1 MFYTRTG
8 VPVKRGRSRP
18 ITLDV
23 TSRLEMPCVGPDE
36 IFDRLA
42 RLTAKAV
49 KSSGAF
55 VSLADHVSDEI
66 VFAGITGLPE
76 IAAGTRLTLSQTIC
90 RHVMGSGNR
99 LVIPDTEID
108 PLAQNEATIRELG
121 IGAYL
126 GVPMTTGDG
135 KVLGVLCSID
145 RHARDWSDAQIEVA
159 EGLAAAV
166 ITEIGL
172 RSTVAVA
179 ARQAEERQAIVAA
192 ALDCIVTMDADGIVR
207 DFNPAAERTF
217 GYSSEEAIGGLLG
230 DLIVP
235 PELRE
240 LHGDGLHRYL
250 QTGESNSLGKRLS
263 MTAMRSDGTTFP
275 IELSIAKVEGTQP
288 LSVGFIRDLTET
300 LAAEEELKAAEAR
313 YRSLIEN
320 IPLVTYMH
328 SVEAPFS
335 SIFMSP
341 QIESLLGY
349 TPEEWAA
356 DPELA
361 VRRIHPDDRE
371 RIVALGC
378 EAREQG
384 VPSRSEFRFIAQD
397 GRTVWVLDQTIPV
410 RDASGSIVSHQGFL
424 LDITEQKQ
432 LEEQLRQSQKMEAI
446 GQLAG
451 GIAHDFN
458 NMLTAITGYAE
469 LLGYSFEEGDSRLE
483 DVGELKRAAAH
494 AAGLTRQ
501 LLAFSRKQMLLPQR
515 LDANVVVSD
524 LEPMLRRTIGGQITV
539 STELEEG
546 VLPVEADPDQ
556 LAQVVLNIA
565 LNARDAMPDGGSL
578 TITTS
583 TVEIGSVPYAGISI
597 ADTGTGMDEST
608 QARIFEPFFT
618 TKDTGKG
625 TGLGLATVYGVVS
638 QSGGAIEVES
648 ELGRGS
654 TFRVLL
660 PRAAALSDLAA
671 A

>member
-1 MFYTRTG
+1 MLAADHPG
-8 VPVKRGRSRP
+8 VK
-18 ITLDV
+18 
-23 TSRLEMPCVGPDE
+23 SRLEMHCVGPDE

-49 KSSGAF
+49 ESSGAF
-55 VSLADHVSDEI
+55 VSLADHDADEI

-90 RHVMGSGNR
+90 RHVMGSGSR
-99 LVIPDTEID
+99 LVIPDTVID

-126 GVPMTTGDG
+126 GVPMMTGDG
-135 KVLGVLCSID
+135 EVLGVLCSID

-172 RSTVAVA
+172 RATGAVA
-179 ARQAEERQAIVAA
+179 ARQAEERQAIVAS
-192 ALDCIVTMDADGIVR
+192 ALDCIVTMDADGTVR
-207 DFNPAAERTF
+207 DFNPAAEQTF
-217 GYSSEEAIGGLLG
+217 GYTSEEAIGRQLG
-230 DLIVP
+230 ELIVP

-240 LHGDGLHRYL
+240 SGLRRFL
-250 QTGESNSLGKRLS
+250 DLGEPRAMGKRLS
-263 MTAMRSDGTTFP
+263 MTAMRSDGTTLP
-275 IELSIAKVEGTQP
+275 IELSIAKVEGEEP
-288 LSVGFIRDLTET
+288 LFVGFIRDLTEA

-328 SVEAPFS
+328 GVEAPFS

-361 VRRIHPDDRE
+361 VRGIHPDDRE
-371 RIVALGC
+371 RIIALGR

-424 LDITEQKQ
+424 LDITEQKR
-432 LEEQLRQSQKMEAI
+432 LEEQLRQSQKMDAI

-469 LLGYSFEEGDSRLE
+469 LLAYSFEEGDSRLD

-501 LLAFSRKQMLLPQR
+501 LLAFSRKQMLLPQH
-515 LDANVVVSD
+515 LDANEVVSD
-524 LEPMLRRTIGGQITV
+524 LEPMLRRTIGEQITV
-539 STELEEG
+539 RAELEEG

-583 TVEIGSVPYAGISI
+583 TVEIGSVPYVGISI

-608 QARIFEPFFT
+608 RARIFDPFFT

>member
-1 MFYTRTG
+1 M
-8 VPVKRGRSRP
+8 
-18 ITLDV
+18 
-23 TSRLEMPCVGPDE
+23 TSRQEMLCVGPDE

-42 RLTAKAV
+42 RLMAKSV
-49 KSSGAF
+49 TSSGAF
-55 VSLADHVSDEI
+55 VSLADHVADEI

-99 LVIPDTEID
+99 LVIPDTVID
-108 PLAQNEATIRELG
+108 PLAQNEATIKELG

-126 GVPMTTGDG
+126 GVPMMAGDG
-135 KVLGVLCSID
+135 EVLGVLCSID
-145 RHARDWSDAQIEVA
+145 RHAREWTPAQIEVA

-166 ITEIGL
+166 VTEIGL
-172 RSTVAVA
+172 RSTIAVA

-217 GYSSEEAIGGLLG
+217 GYPSEEAIGRRLG

-240 LHGDGLHRYL
+240 QHERGLRRYL
-250 QTGESNSLGKRLS
+250 ETGETKALGKRLTL
-263 MTAMRSDGTTFP
+263 TAMRSDGTTLP
-275 IELSIAKVEGTQP
+275 IELSIAKVNGEQP
-288 LSVGFIRDLTET
+288 LFVGFIRDLTET
-300 LAAEEELKAAEAR
+300 LAAEQELLAAEAR

-320 IPLVTYMH
+320 IPLVTYMN
-328 SVEAPFS
+328 SIEEPFT

-349 TPEEWAA
+349 TPEEWQA
-356 DPELA
+356 DPGLGQSG
-361 VRRIHPDDRE
+361 VHPDDRE
-371 RIVALGC
+371 RAGAIAR
-378 EAREQG
+378 EARRHG
-384 VPSRSEFRFIAQD
+384 VPTRSEVRFLARD
-397 GRTVWVLDQTIPV
+397 GRTVWVLDHTIPL
-410 RDASGSIVSHQGFL
+410 RDASGEIVCHQGFL
-424 LDITEQKQ
+424 LDITEQKA

-469 LLGYSFEEGDSRLE
+469 LLGYSFEEGDSRHE

-515 LDANVVVSD
+515 LDANAAVSD
-524 LEPMLRRTIGGQITV
+524 LEPMLRRTIGEQITV

-583 TVEIGSVPYAGISI
+583 TVEIGSIPYVGISI

-654 TFRVLL
+654 TFRVIL
-660 PRAAALSDLAA
+660 PRAAALSDRAA

>member
-1 MFYTRTG
+1 M
-8 VPVKRGRSRP
+8 
-18 ITLDV
+18 L
-23 TSRLEMPCVGPDE
+23 CVGPDE

-42 RLTAKAV
+42 RLMAKAV
-49 KSSGAF
+49 ASSGAF
-55 VSLADHVSDEI
+55 VSLADHVADEI

-76 IAAGTRLTLSQTIC
+76 VEAGSRMTLSQTIC
-90 RHVMGSGNR
+90 RHVVSSGER
-99 LVIPDTEID
+99 LVIPDTRTD
-108 PLAQNEATIRELG
+108 PLAQREATIKELG

-126 GVPMTTGDG
+126 GVPMTTADG
-135 KVLGVLCSID
+135 EVLGVLCSVD

-172 RSTVAVA
+172 RSTIAAA
-179 ARQAEERQAIVAA
+179 ARQAEERQAIVAS

-217 GYSSEEAIGGLLG
+217 GYTSEEAIGRRLG

-240 LHGDGLHRYL
+240 LHERGLRRYL
-250 QTGESNSLGKRLS
+250 DTGEPRAIGKRLT
-263 MTAMRSDGTTFP
+263 MTAMRSDGSTLP
-275 IELSIAKVEGTQP
+275 VELSIAKVEGEQP
-288 LSVGFIRDLTET
+288 LFVGFIRDLTEA
-300 LAAEEELKAAEAR
+300 LAAENELKAAEAR

-320 IPLVTYMH
+320 IPLVTYMN
-328 SVEAPFS
+328 SVEASFS

-341 QIESLLGY
+341 QIESLFGY

-361 VRRIHPDDRE
+361 VRGIHPDDRE
-371 RIVALGC
+371 RIIALGR

-424 LDITEQKQ
+424 LDITEQKR

-469 LLGYSFEEGDSRLE
+469 LIGYSFEEGDARL
-483 DVGELKRAAAH
+483 DDIGELKRAAAH

-515 LDANVVVSD
+515 LDANEVVSD
-524 LEPMLRRTIGGQITV
+524 LEPMLRRTIGEQITV
-539 STELEEG
+539 RTELEER

-583 TVEIGSVPYAGISI
+583 SVEIGSIPYVALSI
-597 ADTGTGMDEST
+597 ADTGTGLDEST

-648 ELGRGS
+648 ELGCGS